1 MALHNISGEAAED
14 EAAKYLINSGY
25 KIVERNWKTKWCE
38 VDIIAKKDSCIFFVE
53 VKYRQSDLQGSG
65 FDYIT
70 PAKLRKMKLAAAS
83 WVEINS
89 WDGEYTLSAAQASG
103 SNFDIDFIAEI

>member
-1 MALHNISGEAAED
+1 MALHNISGEAAEE

-38 VDIIAKKDSCIFFVE
+38 IDIVAKKDSCIYFVE
-53 VKYRQSDLQGSG
+53 VKYRQSYLQGNG

-70 PAKLRKMKLAAAS
+70 PNKLRKMELAAKS
-83 WVEINS
+83 WVEVNG
-89 WDGEYTLSAAQASG
+89 WDGEYTLSAAEVSG
-103 SNFDIDFIAEI
+103 IRFTVKFIEEV